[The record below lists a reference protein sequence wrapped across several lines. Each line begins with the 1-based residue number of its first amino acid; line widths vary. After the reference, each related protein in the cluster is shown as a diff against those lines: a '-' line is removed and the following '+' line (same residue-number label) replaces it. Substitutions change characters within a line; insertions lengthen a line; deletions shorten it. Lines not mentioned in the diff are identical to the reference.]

1 MSSRRFFGTDGV
13 RGVAG
18 QDPMTATFALELGVA
33 TAEMLKQAGAARPHV
48 LVGMDTRRS
57 GPMLVA
63 ALTAG
68 LTSRAADV
76 TLLGVMT
83 TPGVSYLTRELGAD
97 AGIVVSASH
106 NPFADNGLKIFNGDG
121 EKLADASE
129 AEVEALM
136 ARFGDGHNGSLAP
149 VTGAAVGTVKSG
161 SSAQVGNTRVKA
173 TLGGTVTTSEPPGG
187 DPSEAYI
194 RHLLD
199 NAPYLDGLKVALDCA
214 HGASH
219 AIAPKVFSRLGARL
233 EVSHASPDGENI
245 NVDCGSTHP
254 EFLARRVIAQG
265 FDVGI
270 TFDGDADRALLIDRR
285 GRIVTGDHVLAICA
299 VARGETEVVA
309 TQMSNIGVE
318 RYLADRG
325 VTMHRVKVG
334 DRYVFEALKSRGLTL
349 GGEQSGHMLFLDKA
363 PTGDGILTA
372 LLTLAAV
379 RQSGKALE
387 EWMDEIPVFP
397 QVLVNVTVPVDQRDG
412 LADHAT
418 VASAVQ
424 HAAAS
429 LGSSGRVLLRPS
441 GTEPLV
447 RVMVEGPE
455 QGEVDRLAESVAAAV
470 RSSIRA

>member
-1 MSSRRFFGTDGV
+1 MAV
-13 RGVAG
+13 V
-18 QDPMTATFALELGVA
+18 
-33 TAEMLKQAGAARPHV
+33 GA
-48 LVGMDTRRS
+48 S
-57 GPMLVA
+57 
-63 ALTAG
+63 
-68 LTSRAADV
+68 
-76 TLLGVMT
+76 
-83 TPGVSYLTRELGAD
+83 
-97 AGIVVSASH
+97 
-106 NPFADNGLKIFNGDG
+106 PFAIG
-121 EKLADASE
+121 E
-129 AEVEALM
+129 
-136 ARFGDGHNGSLAP
+136 
-149 VTGAAVGTVKSG
+149 
-161 SSAQVGNTRVKA
+161 
-173 TLGGTVTTSEPPGG
+173 
-187 DPSEAYI
+187 
-194 RHLLD
+194 
-199 NAPYLDGLKVALDCA
+199 
-214 HGASH
+214 
-219 AIAPKVFSRLGARL
+219 
-233 EVSHASPDGENI
+233 
-245 NVDCGSTHP
+245 
-254 EFLARRVIAQG
+254 
-265 FDVGI
+265 
-270 TFDGDADRALLIDRR
+270 
-285 GRIVTGDHVLAICA
+285 
-299 VARGETEVVA
+299 
-309 TQMSNIGVE
+309 VE

-418 VASAVQ
+418 VASAVH

>member
-33 TAEMLKQAGAARPHV
+33 TAELLKQGGNPRPHV

-83 TPGVSYLTRELGAD
+83 TPGVSFLTRALGAD

-106 NPFADNGLKIFNGDG
+106 NPFADNGLKIFNSDG
-121 EKLADASE
+121 EKLPDE
-129 AEVEALM
+129 LEHQIEDLM
-136 ARFGDGHNGSLAP
+136 ARFGDGRNAGLEP
-149 VTGAAVGTVKSG
+149 VTGGEVGTVKGTASLP
-161 SSAQVGNTRVKA
+161 AGNTRVKA
-173 TLGGTVTTSEPPGG
+173 TLGGTVTTEPDGG
-187 DPSEAYI
+187 EPSEAYI
-194 RHLLD
+194 LHLLD

-214 HGASH
+214 QGASH

-233 EVSHASPDGENI
+233 EVSNASPDGQNI
-245 NVDCGSTHP
+245 NVRCGSTHP
-254 EFLARRVIAQG
+254 EYLAKRVIAQG
-265 FDVGI
+265 FDVGV

-299 VARGETEVVA
+299 VARGESEVVA
-309 TQMSNIGVE
+309 TQMSNIGME
-318 RYLADRG
+318 RYLSEHG
-325 VTMHRVKVG
+325 VKLHRVKVG
-334 DRYVFEALKSRGLTL
+334 DRYVFEALRSRGLNL

-387 EWMDEIPVFP
+387 QWMDEIPVYP

-412 LADHAT
+412 LADQAA

-424 HAAAS
+424 AASDS

-447 RVMVEGPE
+447 RVMVEGPD
-455 QGEVDRLAESVAAAV
+455 QGEVNRLAESVAAAV

>member
-1 MSSRRFFGTDGV
+1 
-13 RGVAG
+13 
-18 QDPMTATFALELGVA
+18 MTASFAVELGVA
-33 TAEMLKQAGAARPHV
+33 TAQLLKEGSPRPHV

-68 LTSRAADV
+68 LTSRGVDV

-83 TPGVSYLTRELGAD
+83 TPGVSYLTRALGAD

-106 NPFADNGLKIFNGDG
+106 NPFADNGLKIFNADG
-121 EKLADASE
+121 EKLPDALE
-129 AEVEALM
+129 HRIEDLM
-136 ARFGDGHNGSLAP
+136 DRFGDGRNAGLEP
-149 VTGAAVGTVKSG
+149 VTGVEVGTVKST
-161 SSAQVGNTRVKA
+161 SALPAGNTTVKA
-173 TLGGTVTTSEPPGG
+173 TLGGTVTSESAKSE
-187 DPSEAYI
+187 PSEAYI

-214 HGASH
+214 EGASH

-233 EVSHASPDGENI
+233 EVSHASPDGQNI

-254 EFLARRVIAQG
+254 EYLAKRVVAQG
-265 FDVGI
+265 FDVGV

-299 VARGETEVVA
+299 IARGETEVVA
-309 TQMSNIGVE
+309 TQMSNIGTE
-318 RYLADRG
+318 RYLVERG
-325 VTMHRVKVG
+325 VTLHRVKVG
-334 DRYVFEALKSRGLTL
+334 DRYVFEALKSRGLSL

-387 EWMDEIPVFP
+387 QWMDEIPVYP
-397 QVLVNVTVPVDQRDG
+397 QVLVNVKVPVDQRDR
-412 LADHAT
+412 LAEHAT
-418 VASAVQ
+418 VAAAVKE
-424 HAAAS
+424 AGAS

-447 RVMVEGPE
+447 RVMVEGPD
-455 QGEVDRLAESVAAAV
+455 QTEVERLAHSVAAAV
-470 RSSIRA
+470 SATVEA

>member
-33 TAEMLKQAGAARPHV
+33 TAELLKGSTPRPHV

-68 LTSRAADV
+68 LTSRGIDV

-106 NPFADNGLKIFNGDG
+106 NPFADNGLKVFNSDG
-121 EKLADASE
+121 EKLPDALE
-129 AEVEALM
+129 HQIEDLM
-136 ARFGDGHNGSLAP
+136 GRFGDGRNAGLEP
-149 VTGAAVGTVKSG
+149 VTGGEVGTVKST
-161 SSAQVGNTRVKA
+161 SSLPAGNTTVKA
-173 TLGGTVTTSEPPGG
+173 TLGGTVTSESARSE
-187 DPSEAYI
+187 PSEAYI

-214 HGASH
+214 EGASH

-233 EVSHASPDGENI
+233 EVSHASPDGQNI

-254 EFLARRVIAQG
+254 EFLAKRVVAQG
-265 FDVGI
+265 FDVGV

-299 VARGETEVVA
+299 IARGETEVVA
-309 TQMSNIGVE
+309 TQMSNIGME
-318 RYLADRG
+318 RYLSERG
-325 VTMHRVKVG
+325 VTLHRVKVG
-334 DRYVFEALKSRGLTL
+334 DRYVFEALKTRGLCL

-387 EWMDEIPVFP
+387 QWMDEIPVYP
-397 QVLVNVTVPVDQRDG
+397 QVLVNVKVPVDQRDR
-412 LADHAT
+412 LAEHAT
-418 VASAVQ
+418 VAAAVT
-424 HAAAS
+424 AAGAS

-447 RVMVEGPE
+447 RVMVEGPD
-455 QGEVDRLAESVAAAV
+455 QTEVERLAHSVAAAV
-470 RSSIRA
+470 SATVKA

>member
-1 MSSRRFFGTDGV
+1 MASRRFFGTDGV

-33 TAEMLKQAGAARPHV
+33 TAELLRRGGAARPHV

-57 GPMLVA
+57 GPMLVS

-83 TPGVSYLTRELGAD
+83 TPGVSYLTRALGAD

-106 NPFADNGLKIFNGDG
+106 NPFADNGLKVFNSEG
-121 EKLADASE
+121 EKLPDE
-129 AEVEALM
+129 LEHEIEDLM
-136 ARFGDGHNGSLAP
+136 SRLGDGRNASLEP
-149 VTGAAVGTVKSG
+149 VTGGAVGTVKST
-161 SSAQVGNTRVKA
+161 SALPAGNTRVKA
-173 TLGGTVTTSEPPGG
+173 TLGGTVTAEPDGA

-194 RHLLD
+194 HHLLD

-214 HGASH
+214 QGASH

-233 EVSHASPDGENI
+233 EVSHASPDGQNI
-245 NVDCGSTHP
+245 NVQCGSTHP
-254 EFLARRVIAQG
+254 EYLAQRVVAQG
-265 FDVGI
+265 FDVGV

-299 VARGETEVVA
+299 IARGETEVVA

-318 RYLADRG
+318 KYLSERG
-325 VTMHRVKVG
+325 ITLHRAKVG
-334 DRYVFEALKSRGLTL
+334 DRYVFEALKSKGLTL

-379 RQSGKALE
+379 RKSGKALE
-387 EWMDEIPVFP
+387 QWMDEIPVFP
-397 QVLVNVTVPVDQRDG
+397 QVLVNVAVPADQRDG
-412 LADHAT
+412 VAAHAT
-418 VASAVQ
+418 VAGAVKD
-424 HAAAS
+424 AMAS
-429 LGSSGRVLLRPS
+429 LGPSGRVLLRPS

-447 RVMVEGPE
+447 RVMVEGPDQTE
-455 QGEVDRLAESVAAAV
+455 IERLAQSVAAAV
-470 RSSIRA
+470 SATIRA

>member
-1 MSSRRFFGTDGV
+1 
-13 RGVAG
+13 
-18 QDPMTATFALELGVA
+18 MTATFALELGVA
-33 TAEMLKQAGAARPHV
+33 TAEMLKLAGTARPHV

-68 LTSRAADV
+68 LTSRGADV

-106 NPFADNGLKIFNGDG
+106 NPFADNGLKIFNADG

-129 AEVEALM
+129 EQVEALM
-136 ARFGDGHNGSLAP
+136 SRFGDGHNGSLEP
-149 VTGAAVGTVKSG
+149 VTGNQVGTVTSRD
-161 SSAQVGNTRVKA
+161 SLQVGNTRVKA
-173 TLGGTVTTSEPPGG
+173 TLGGTVTTSEPNG
-187 DPSEAYI
+187 DPAEAYI

-214 HGASH
+214 QGASH

-245 NVDCGSTHP
+245 NVRCGSTHP
-254 EFLARRVIAQG
+254 EFLAHRVVAQG
-265 FDVGI
+265 FDVGV

-299 VARGETEVVA
+299 IARGETEVIA

-318 RYLADRG
+318 RYLAERG
-325 VTMHRVKVG
+325 VAMHRVKVG
-334 DRYVFEALKSRGLTL
+334 DRYVFEALKARGLSL
-349 GGEQSGHMLFLDKA
+349 GGEQSGHMLFLDRA

-379 RQSGKALE
+379 RQSGRALE
-387 EWMDEIPVFP
+387 QWMDEIPVYP
-397 QVLVNVTVPVDQRDG
+397 QVLVNVAVPQDRRDS
-412 LADHAT
+412 
-418 VASAVQ
+418 VASDPSVTAAVEQ
-424 HAAAS
+424 ATRS
-429 LGSSGRVLLRPS
+429 LGSAGRVLLRPS

-447 RVMVEGPE
+447 RVMVEGPDDD
-455 QGEVDRLAESVAAAV
+455 EVVRLAEGVAEAV
-470 RSSIRA
+470 RATISA

>member
-1 MSSRRFFGTDGV
+1 
-13 RGVAG
+13 
-18 QDPMTATFALELGVA
+18 
-33 TAEMLKQAGAARPHV
+33 
-48 LVGMDTRRS
+48 
-57 GPMLVA
+57 MLVA

-68 LTSRAADV
+68 LTSRAVDV

-83 TPGVSYLTRELGAD
+83 TPGVSYLTRALGAD

-106 NPFADNGLKIFNGDG
+106 NPFADNGLKIFNSDG
-121 EKLADASE
+121 EKLPDALE
-129 AEVEALM
+129 HQIEDLM
-136 ARFGDGHNGSLAP
+136 ARFGDGRNAGLEP
-149 VTGAAVGTVKSG
+149 VTGGAVGTVKST
-161 SSAQVGNTRVKA
+161 SALPAGNTRIKA
-173 TLGGTVTTSEPPGG
+173 TLGGTVSSEPAGG
-187 DPSEAYI
+187 EPAEAYI

-214 HGASH
+214 QGASH

-233 EVSHASPDGENI
+233 EVSHASPDGQNI
-245 NVDCGSTHP
+245 NVECGSTHP
-254 EFLARRVIAQG
+254 EFLARRVVAQG
-265 FDVGI
+265 FDVGV

-309 TQMSNIGVE
+309 TQMSNIGME

-325 VTMHRVKVG
+325 VKLHRVKVG
-334 DRYVFEALKSRGLTL
+334 DRYVFEALKSRGLSL

-387 EWMDEIPVFP
+387 QWMDEIPVYP
-397 QVLVNVTVPVDQRDG
+397 QVLVNVTVPVEQRDG
-412 LADHAT
+412 LADHRE
-418 VASAVQ
+418 VASAVR
-424 HAAAS
+424 AAS
-429 LGSSGRVLLRPS
+429 DSLGTTGRVLLRAS

-447 RVMVEGPE
+447 RVMVEGPD
-455 QGEVDRLAESVAAAV
+455 QVEVDRLAESVAAAV
-470 RSSIRA
+470 RSSITA